1 MTQQAISKKSTSRA
15 AGCLVLMA
23 AGALLLSNNA
33 TNEVSGSLRTE
44 GEKIKSRS
52 VKKAK
57 EANKAAK
64 PMGTKRRVEKVDTA
78 EKLEHKIG
86 ADDAGMIWIVNQ
98 PKCGTGS
105 LEQSVSRNLKCKQVD
120 GVTYGEDMPAKPK
133 TRFFDCPGEKKLF
146 RSHWPETAG
155 EIKQIADAHL
165 ESKGKKPE
173 KCIVITAVRNP
184 ELSIPSRFFEPH
196 KVDWCDGL
204 QSKEEVTE
212 AYEKYLETSG
222 TPQTQADTTASML
235 KAFGVMDIVGAM
247 EQLTDTG
254 YAFFDEPEEDGPW
267 AGCELLFLQIDYEEN
282 NKNLDR
288 GLDYAVEG
296 VTMLQNMKREEQCPM
311 AADNYH
317 TLIEHGVAEHHID
330 RYSESNPEIR
340 ELITYYRNV
349 EARV

>member
-1 MTQQAISKKSTSRA
+1 MAQQQGTAKKSAART
-15 AGCLVLMA
+15 AGCLSLMA
-23 AGALLLSNNA
+23 AGALLLSNDA
-33 TNEVSGSLRTE
+33 TTDISRVLRTE
-44 GEKIKSRS
+44 TSSEKA
-52 VKKAK
+52 V
-57 EANKAAK
+57 
-64 PMGTKRRVEKVDTA
+64 
-78 EKLEHKIG
+78 EHKIG
-86 ADDAGMIWIVNQ
+86 KEDSGVIWIVNQ

-105 LEQSVSRNLKCKQVD
+105 LEQSVHKNLGCAQRD
-120 GVTYGEDMPAKPK
+120 GATFGDAMPAKPR

-155 EIKQIADAHL
+155 DIKKIVDAHM
-165 ESKGKKPE
+165 ESKGSKPE

-196 KVDWCDGL
+196 KRDWCDGE
-204 QSKEEVTE
+204 QSKEFVTE
-212 AYEKYLETSG
+212 EYEKYLESSG
-222 TPQTQADTTASML
+222 DPAMQADTTAQML
-235 KAFGVMDIVGAM
+235 KAFGVTDIVKAM
-247 EQLTDTG
+247 ERLTDTG

-288 GLDYAVEG
+288 GLDHAVEG